1 MKQGDRCK
9 GRKESLEKGTDAL
22 DTDEHFDVIALM
34 LGPPASCFMW
44 GGSGSHV
51 ALNTHSQQ
59 IGT

>member
-1 MKQGDRCK
+1 MKQGDRWK
-9 GRKESLEKGTDAL
+9 GRKESLRKETSAL
-22 DTDEHFDVIALM
+22 DPEEHFDVIALM

-44 GGSGSHV
+44 GGGGSHV